1 MMAISPEPGYPAGMK
16 RAGKHIFLDLLHSEG
31 VDVIFGNPG
40 TTELP
45 LLDAFVVEDRLRY
58 ILGLNEVV
66 VMGMA
71 DGYAQATGRL
81 AVCNLHAAPGL
92 GNAMGMLYNAARAG
106 APILVTAGQQDMSIR
121 LTEPLLWDDL
131 ATMARPLCKWS
142 FEVASLAELPRAV
155 RRAAKVALTAPTG
168 PVFLS
173 IPGDVLTAMAGDELD
188 LLAPTRIGP
197 RLRGDADAIA
207 AAAALIRASTAPVI
221 FAGDHVARSGAHD
234 ELAALAEAIGAPV
247 YLEGMANTAAFPSN
261 HRLYAGTVARM
272 TPALRAL
279 MEQHDLLISIG
290 ADLLTQS
297 QATGVE
303 ALAPGTKVVHLDDEP
318 WQIGKNFAA
327 TAAIQGDARATL
339 PELTVLVAD
348 CGAHR
353 STAVAAG
360 LAAKK
365 AALFARADAMAG
377 DLPLQPMPVLKLI
390 GELLPD
396 NAIVIEELLSSGMNT
411 VRHLVPAVAPDS
423 WFGMRGGGI
432 GVAIP
437 QAAGIQIAHPDRPVV
452 VLSGDGSALYSIAA
466 LWTLAHYKL
475 PVVTVIFNNQSY
487 RILKQR
493 TRAIGGHSAEAD
505 SFVAMD
511 LQDPTIDFMA
521 MAKAHGVAGV
531 RAETLDAVRTAFTTA
546 LAADTPTLI
555 EIIVDREV

>member
-1 MMAISPEPGYPAGMK
+1 ME
-16 RAGKHIFLDLLHSEG
+16 RAGKHILLDLLHSEG
-31 VDVIFGNPG
+31 VKFVFGNPG

-45 LLDAFVVEDRLRY
+45 LLDAFVVEDRIRY
-58 ILGLNEVV
+58 VLGLNEVV

-92 GNAMGMLYNAARAG
+92 GNAMGMLYNAAKAG

-131 ATMARPLCKWS
+131 ATLARPLCKWS
-142 FEVASLAELPRAV
+142 FEVASLAELPRAI

-173 IPGDVLTAMAGDELD
+173 IPGDILTAMAGDELD
-188 LLAPTRIGP
+188 LLAPTRIGA
-197 RLRGDADAIA
+197 RLRGDAEAIA
-207 AAAALIRASTAPVI
+207 TAAALIRAAHSPVI
-221 FAGDHVARSGAHD
+221 FAGDHVARSGAHAA
-234 ELAALAEAIGAPV
+234 LAALAEAIGAPV

-279 MEQHDLLISIG
+279 MEHHDLLISIG

-339 PELTVLVAD
+339 PELTALVENCGVQRSDSIAAD
-348 CGAHR
+348 
-353 STAVAAG
+353 

-365 AALFARADAMAG
+365 AALLARADAMAG

-390 GELLPD
+390 GEMLPQD
-396 NAIVIEELLSSGMNT
+396 AIVIEELLSSGMNT
-411 VRHLVPAVAPDS
+411 VRHLVPAVHPDS

-437 QAAGIQIAHPDRPVV
+437 QAAGIQLAHPDRPVV

-466 LWTLAHYKL
+466 LWTLAHYRL
-475 PVVTVIFNNQSY
+475 PVVTMIFNNQSY

-493 TRAIGGHSAEAD
+493 TRAIGGHSAQTD

-511 LQDPTIDFMA
+511 LQNPAIDFMA
-521 MAKAHGVAGV
+521 MAQAHGVAGV
-531 RAETLDAVRTAFTTA
+531 RVETLDEVRSAFAAA

-555 EIIVDREV
+555 EIMVAREV

>member
-1 MMAISPEPGYPAGMK
+1 MSTICPPG
-16 RAGKHIFLDLLHSEG
+16 RAGKHILLDLLASEG
-31 VDVIFGNPG
+31 VEFIFGNPG

-45 LLDAFVVEDRLRY
+45 LLDAMVVEDRIRY

-106 APILVTAGQQDMSIR
+106 APVLVTAGQQDMSIR

-131 ATMARPLCKWS
+131 ATLARPLCKWS

-173 IPGDVLTAMAGDELD
+173 IPGDVLTALAGDDLD
-188 LLAPTRIGP
+188 LGAPTRIGP
-197 RLRGDADAIA
+197 RSRGDAETIA
-207 AAAALIRASTAPVI
+207 AAAAMIRLAQSPVI
-221 FAGDHVARSGAHD
+221 LAGDAVAKSGAHA

-261 HRLYAGTVARM
+261 HRLYAGSVARM
-272 TPALRAL
+272 APAMRAL
-279 MEQHDLLISIG
+279 LDNHDLVVSIG

-297 QATGVE
+297 QASGVE
-303 ALAPGTKVVHLDDEP
+303 AIKTGTKLIHIDDEP
-318 WQIGKNFAA
+318 WQIGKNFA
-327 TAAIQGDARATL
+327 TQAAIQGCPKAIL
-339 PELTVLVAD
+339 PELTALIGD

-353 STAVAAG
+353 SAEIAANLAEKQAVL
-360 LAAKK
+360 LAK
-365 AALFARADAMAG
+365 ADAMAG
-377 DLPLQPMPVLKLI
+377 DLPLQPLPVLKLI
-390 GELLPD
+390 GEMLPET
-396 NAIVIEELLSSGMNT
+396 AIVIEELLSSGMNN
-411 VRHLVPAVAPDS
+411 VRQLVPAIAPDS

-437 QAAGIQIAHPDRPVV
+437 QSIGMALAHPDRRVV
-452 VLSGDGSALYSIAA
+452 VLSGDGSLLYSAA
-466 LWTLAHYKL
+466 GLWTLAHYRL
-475 PVVTVIFNNQSY
+475 PVVMIVFNNGGY

-493 TRAIGGHSAEAD
+493 TRAIGDHSARTGT
-505 SFVAMD
+505 FVAMD
-511 LQDPTIDFMA
+511 IDDPAIDFPA
-521 MAKAHGVAGV
+521 LAAAHGVAGV
-531 RAETLDAVRTAFTTA
+531 RVETLDEVREALATA
-546 LAADTPTLI
+546 LVSDKPTLI
-555 EIIVDREV
+555 EVVVAREV

>member
-1 MMAISPEPGYPAGMK
+1 MTRP
-16 RAGKHIFLDLLHSEG
+16 GKHILLDLLHSEG
-31 VDVIFGNPG
+31 VEFIFGNPG

-45 LLDAFVVEDRLRY
+45 LMDAMVVEDRLRY

-92 GNAMGMLYNAARAG
+92 GNAMGMLYNAAKAG

-131 ATMARPLCKWS
+131 ATMARPLVKWS
-142 FEVASLAELPRAV
+142 FEVASLAELPRAI

-173 IPGDVLTAMAGDELD
+173 IPGDVLTALAPDDLD
-188 LLAPTRIGP
+188 MGAPTRIGS

-207 AAAALIRASTAPVI
+207 AAAALIRDAQNPI
-221 FAGDHVARSGAHD
+221 LFAGDAVAKSDAHA
-234 ELAALAEAIGAPV
+234 ELAALAEAVGAPV
-247 YLEGMANTAAFPSN
+247 YLEAMANTAAFPTD
-261 HRLYAGTVARM
+261 HPLYAGTVPRM
-272 TPALRAL
+272 TPALRSVMAN
-279 MEQHDLLISIG
+279 HDLLISIG
-290 ADLLTQS
+290 ADLMTQS

-303 ALAPGTKVVHLDDEP
+303 ALAPGTRVVHLDDEP

-327 TAAIQGDARATL
+327 TAAIQGDPKATL
-339 PELTVLVAD
+339 PELTALVNG

-353 STAVAAG
+353 VPGIVAD
-360 LAAKK
+360 LAAKQ
-365 AALFARADAMAG
+365 AALLARADALAG
-377 DLPLQPMPVLKLI
+377 DMPLQPLPVLKLI

-411 VRHLVPAVAPDS
+411 VRQLIPATRPDS
-423 WFGMRGGGI
+423 WYGMRGGGI

-437 QAAGIQIAHPDRPVV
+437 QAVGMQLANPGRPVV
-452 VLSGDGSALYSIAA
+452 ALSGDGSAMYAAAA
-466 LWTLAHYKL
+466 LWTLAHYRL
-475 PVVTVIFNNQSY
+475 PVVTIIFNNQGY

-493 TRAIGGHSAEAD
+493 TRAIGDHSARTDTYVE
-505 SFVAMD
+505 MD
-511 LQDPTIDFMA
+511 IQNPAIDFQA
-521 MAKAHGVAGV
+521 LAQAHGVATV
-531 RAETLDAVRTAFTTA
+531 RVETLDAVRDAVTAA
-546 LAADTPTLI
+546 LASDAPTLI
-555 EIIVDREV
+555 EVVVAREV

>member
-1 MMAISPEPGYPAGMK
+1 MVISPEPGYPAGMQ

-45 LLDAFVVEDRLRY
+45 LLDAFVVEHRLRY
-58 ILGLNEVV
+58 ILGLNEIV

-142 FEVASLAELPRAV
+142 FEVTSLAELPRAV

-173 IPGDVLTAMAGDELD
+173 IPGDVLAAMAGDELD

-197 RLRGDADAIA
+197 RLRGDMQAIA

-272 TPALRAL
+272 TSAMRAV

-297 QATGVE
+297 QATGME

-327 TAAIQGDARATL
+327 AAAIQGDARATL
-339 PELTVLVAD
+339 PELTALVGD

-353 STAVAAG
+353 SAAIAAD

-365 AALFARADAMAG
+365 TALFARADAMAG

-437 QAAGIQIAHPDRPVV
+437 QAAGIQLAHPNRPVV

-493 TRAIGGHSAEAD
+493 TRAIGGHSAKAD

-511 LQDPTIDFMA
+511 LQDPAIDFMA
-521 MAKAHGVAGV
+521 MAKAHGVTGV
-531 RAETLDAVRTAFTTA
+531 RAETLDAVRTAFKTA
-546 LAADTPTLI
+546 LAAATPTLI